1 LEEAESFVKANGHLI
16 GVKSIEDI
24 GAQGMTVNVTDTAL
38 KNLEK
43 LEEQFL
49 YITELNSKIKAQN
62 LRIETLEAQLNK
74 VKELEKRILALEVK

>member
-1 LEEAESFVKANGHLI
+1 
-16 GVKSIEDI
+16 
-24 GAQGMTVNVTDTAL
+24 MTVNVTETAL

-74 VKELEKRILALEVK
+74 VNELEKRILALEVK